1 MNVAIAIFAVIF
13 VIVTL
18 MKLIII
24 VRQSE
29 EYVIERFGR
38 YSKTLQSGL
47 NILIPYVD
55 KVAFRAN
62 MREQVHTFEPQP
74 MITKD
79 NATVNINAVT
89 YFRILDPHKAYY
101 SVTSYE
107 DAISQFIITTLR
119 NVVGELELD
128 ETLTSRNLVN
138 NKLQTTLDEVT
149 NHWGIKVT
157 RVEVKEITPLL
168 EIAEAMS
175 KQMVAERTK
184 RAAILSAE
192 GEKQAAILS
201 SEGEKQAAILS
212 AQGKKEALVLE
223 AKGLAEAAILRA
235 ESERQAM
242 QYIMDTF
249 QGENPKEMLL
259 ILKYLEMMP
268 KIADG
273 KATTIVV
280 PDQLSNI
287 SNMSSIVGKIF
298 SQGANNN
305 SIIKVDKQ

>member
-1 MNVAIAIFAVIF
+1 MNVVIPILIIIFI
-13 VIVTL
+13 IITL
-18 MKLIII
+18 KKLIII

-47 NILIPYVD
+47 NILVPYID

-62 MREQVHTFEPQP
+62 LREQVHTFEAQP

-89 YFRILDPHKAYY
+89 YFRIVDPHKAYY

-119 NVVGELELD
+119 NLVGELELD
-128 ETLTSRNLVN
+128 ETLTSRNHVN
-138 NKLQTTLDEVT
+138 NKLQVTLDEVT

-157 RVEVKEITPLL
+157 RVEVKEITPLQ

-184 RAAILSAE
+184 RAAILAAE
-192 GEKQAAILS
+192 GEKQASILS
-201 SEGEKQAAILS
+201 SEGQKQAAILS
-212 AQGKKEALVLE
+212 AQGRKEALVLE
-223 AKGLAEAAILRA
+223 AKGQAEAAILKA
-235 ESERQAM
+235 ESEKQAM

-249 QGENPKEMLL
+249 GQEKQTEMLL
-259 ILKYLEMMP
+259 ILKYLEMLP
-268 KIADG
+268 KVAEG
-273 KATTIVV
+273 KGSTVV
-280 PDQLSNI
+280 IPDQLSNI
-287 SNMSSIVGKIF
+287 ANMSTVMGKIF
-298 SQGANNN
+298 NQ
-305 SIIKVDKQ
+305 KQIDLNKNQ